1 MRTATLP
8 AVRVSPDTRALIESV
23 LKEGESLSTF
33 IEETVRK
40 HATWRKEDEAFH
52 ARAALASERLANGGK
67 FFTAEESIARLRA
80 QVQRARDK
88 LPAEPPTSA
97 ARKTIATKTVS
108 AKPRRT
114 QRAAA

>member
-40 HATWRKEDEAFH
+40 HAAWRKEDEAFH
-52 ARAALASERLANGGK
+52 ARAALASKRLAEGGK

-88 LPAEPPTSA
+88 LAAEQTTST
-97 ARKTIATKTVS
+97 ARKTTATKTVG